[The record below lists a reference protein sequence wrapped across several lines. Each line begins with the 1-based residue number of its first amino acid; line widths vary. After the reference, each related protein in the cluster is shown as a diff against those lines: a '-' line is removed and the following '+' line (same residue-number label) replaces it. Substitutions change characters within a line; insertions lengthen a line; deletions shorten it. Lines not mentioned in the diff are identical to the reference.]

1 MKNILFF
8 PNTIKQL
15 DNNKT
20 VEVAFNIEQMI
31 PEFLVNEFGME
42 NIINAIDELGI
53 TYSELTSIKECSSN
67 YTNSYF
73 NKFYDMIRIEFIKKL
88 DKNGCV
94 TSSYHKYTFYEFSL
108 IQKGSELLTK
118 LICDK
123 FPYLSEFKTKK
134 IISFDP
140 YKFINGYNNLSSI
153 PKEFRGYTVNELI
166 SMDGVQE
173 KEIECTLFKIY
184 ETGLPNFDKYEIY
197 LNCPDLINNHG
208 DYESLYI
215 PYKALKEND
224 FSIIHDR
231 TKSYIESYNQIGSKF
246 NLDLKVLTCDTA
258 LKLKGLMQ

>member
-1 MKNILFF
+1 MKNIHFF
-8 PNTIKQL
+8 PNTVKQL
-15 DNNKT
+15 DDNKT

-42 NIINAIDELGI
+42 NIINAIDELEI
-53 TYSELTSIKECSSN
+53 TYNELTSVKECSSN
-67 YTNSYF
+67 YSHSYL
-73 NKFYDMIRIEFIKKL
+73 NKFYDMFRVELVEKR
-88 DKNGCV
+88 DRNG
-94 TSSYHKYTFYEFSL
+94 SLINSYYKYTLYEFSL

-123 FPYLSEFKTKK
+123 FPYLSEFKTKE

-140 YKFINGYNNLSSI
+140 YKFINGYNNLSNI
-153 PKEFRGYTVNELI
+153 PKEFRDYTVNELI
-166 SMDGVQE
+166 SMVGIQE
-173 KEIECTLFKIY
+173 KEIECSLCKIY
-184 ETGLPNFDKYEIY
+184 TSSLNNFDNYELY
-197 LNCPDLINNHG
+197 LNCPELIDKHG
-208 DYESLYI
+208 NYESLYI

-231 TKSYIESYNQIGSKF
+231 TKSSIESYNQIGSKF